1 MNKFLMK
8 ITAVVATTLI
18 MVSCGSNQVVDKSEV
33 IKDRGYFVVGLDD
46 QFPPMGFRDSKNNEI
61 VGFDIDLAKATA
73 KEMGLEVKFKS
84 VEWDSI
90 ILSLKKGDI
99 DVIWNGLTITEERK
113 KKIAFTP
120 AYLANRQ
127 IVVVRKDSKL
137 TTLKA
142 LSAKVIG
149 VQMGSSSENAIK
161 NNKEFAASI
170 KEIRKFENNT
180 LALMDLA
187 AGRVDAVV
195 VDEIV
200 GRYYMSKKKGVYH
213 VLTQTLGREDYGIGM
228 RSSDLQ
234 FQTLLTQAIHKV
246 KNGKSGE
253 AISNKWFTENILL
266 K

>member
-8 ITAVVATTLI
+8 MTAVAVTTL
-18 MVSCGSNQVVDKSEV
+18 VLASCGSSKVVDKSDS
-33 IKDRGYFVVGLDD
+33 IKEKGYFVVGLDD
-46 QFPPMGFRDSKNNEI
+46 QFPPMGFRDTKNNEI
-61 VGFDIDLAKATA
+61 VGFDIDLAKAAA

-99 DVIWNGLTITEERK
+99 DVIWNGLTITPERK

-127 IVVVRKDSKL
+127 IVVVKLGSKF
-137 TTLKA
+137 TTLKS
-142 LSAKVIG
+142 LTDKKVG
-149 VQMGSSSENAIK
+149 VQLGSSSEKAIANSK
-161 NNKEFAASI
+161 AFAASI
-170 KEIRKFENNT
+170 KEVRKFENNT

-200 GRYYMSKKKGVYH
+200 GRYYMSKKKGVYQ
-213 VLTQTLGREDYGIGM
+213 VLTETLDSEQYGIGM
-228 RSSDLQ
+228 RSSDLK
-234 FQTLLTQAIHKV
+234 FQAMLTAAMNKV
-246 KNGKSGE
+246 KSGKAGE
-253 AISNKWFTENILL
+253 TISDKWFSKNILL

>member
-1 MNKFLMK
+1 MNKFLLKMTG
-8 ITAVVATTLI
+8 IAVAALT
-18 MVSCGSNQVVDKSEV
+18 MVSCGSNKVADKTEV
-33 IKDRGYFVVGLDD
+33 IKARGYFVVGLDD

-61 VGFDIDLAKATA
+61 VGFDIDLAKAAA

-99 DVIWNGLTITEERK
+99 DVIWNGLTITPERQ
-113 KKIAFTP
+113 KKIAFSP

-127 IVVVRKDSKL
+127 ILVVKADSKL

-142 LSAKVIG
+142 LTAKKVG
-149 VQMGSSSENAIK
+149 VQLGSSSEKAIA
-161 NNKEFAASI
+161 NNKDFAASI
-170 KEIRKFENNT
+170 KEVRKYENNT

-200 GRYYMSKKKGVYH
+200 GRYYMSKKHGVYK
-213 VLTQTLGREDYGIGM
+213 VLTETLDSEEYGIGM
-228 RSSDLQ
+228 RSTDLQ
-234 FQTLLTQAIHKV
+234 FQGMLIDAMNKV
-246 KNGKSGE
+246 KGGKVGE
-253 AISNKWFTENILL
+253 AISKHWFDENILL

>member
-8 ITAVVATTLI
+8 MTSVAVVTLM
-18 MVSCGSNQVVDKSEV
+18 MVSCGSSTVVDKSET
-33 IKDRGYFVVGLDD
+33 IKTRGYFVVGLDD
-46 QFPPMGFRDSKNNEI
+46 QFPPMGFRDTKNNEI
-61 VGFDIDLAKATA
+61 VGFDIDLARATA

-99 DVIWNGLTITEERK
+99 DVIWNGLTITPERK
-113 KKIAFTP
+113 KKIGFSP

-127 IVVVRKDSKL
+127 IVVVKTGSEF

-142 LSAKVIG
+142 LSAKKVG
-149 VQMGSSSENAIK
+149 VQLGSSSEKAIA
-161 NNKEFAASI
+161 NNKAFASSI
-170 KEIRKFENNT
+170 KELRKFENNT

-200 GRYYMSKKKGVYH
+200 GRFYMSKKKGVYQ
-213 VLTQTLGREDYGIGM
+213 VLTETLDSEEYGVGM
-228 RSSDLQ
+228 RSTDLA
-234 FQTLLTQAIHKV
+234 FKAELSEAINKV
-246 KNGKSGE
+246 KHGKAGE
-253 AISNKWFTENILL
+253 TISNKWFGKNILL